1 MNHKLFIM
9 EHRWAYYIEMF
20 CKRMNLFNSFVMDS
34 TALFIIVNA
43 QKYGHT
49 LGTPELK

>member
-9 EHRWAYYIEMF
+9 EHRWAHYIEMF
-20 CKRMNLFNSFVMDS
+20 CKRVKLFNSFVMDS
-34 TALFIIVNA
+34 SVPFIIVNV
-43 QKYGHT
+43 QKYGHA